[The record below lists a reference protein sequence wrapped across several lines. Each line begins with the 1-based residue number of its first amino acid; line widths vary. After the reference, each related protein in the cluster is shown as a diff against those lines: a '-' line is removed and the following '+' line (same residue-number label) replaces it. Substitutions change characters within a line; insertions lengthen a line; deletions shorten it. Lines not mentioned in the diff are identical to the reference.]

1 MLYRQKRIKQL
12 SPKTYLSPTSKNRD
26 LRFLTITFTQPTISH
41 QHQSTHVGPKSV
53 NDPEIEANVIVLV
66 PVTDLTGYEDI
77 YEESQLIIPITK
89 PSYNEES
96 NFTKDGSMD
105 AAERFAISFLIFV
118 FVLMTFLMH
127 CYFF

>member
-1 MLYRQKRIKQL
+1 MHESQAV
-12 SPKTYLSPTSKNRD
+12 
-26 LRFLTITFTQPTISH
+26 
-41 QHQSTHVGPKSV
+41 QHDCKSV
-53 NDPEIEANVIVLV
+53 NNPELEANVIVLV
-66 PVTDLTGYEDI
+66 PVTDLAGYENI

-89 PSYNEES
+89 PIYNED

-105 AAERFAISFLIFV
+105 SAERFAISFLIFV